1 MIHNIKIL
9 DSSLDKL
16 DEINKESF
24 SFEKFEIVNS
34 QIQATL
40 DEINLKKL
48 YLQKNN
54 FSEDNLKIF
63 KNLLDKIDRIEKNI
77 LPKAQLLEEFS
88 KSKS

>member
-63 KNLLDKIDRIEKNI
+63 KNLLDKIDKIEKNI